1 MNKIFAIAL
10 AATALLGC
18 TQNLGEFSILTTKT
32 MDVAKQLYRVD
43 DRQKLQGSDSVFQ
56 LYTGFM
62 FSGVHT
68 APGGPNI
75 KEAIDN
81 AIESDPRAVA
91 LSDATITKYQYLIP
105 IIDMGIWGFE
115 VEGNAVYEEDIRRRR
130 R

>member
-43 DRQKLQGSDSVFQ
+43 DRQKLQGGDSVFQ
-56 LYTGFM
+56 LTTGFM
-62 FSGVHT
+62 LSGVHL
-68 APGGPNI
+68 AAGGPNI

-91 LSDATITKYQYLIP
+91 LSDATITKYKYLIP

-115 VEGNAVYEEDIRRRR
+115 VEGNAVYEEDIRRR
-130 R
+130 